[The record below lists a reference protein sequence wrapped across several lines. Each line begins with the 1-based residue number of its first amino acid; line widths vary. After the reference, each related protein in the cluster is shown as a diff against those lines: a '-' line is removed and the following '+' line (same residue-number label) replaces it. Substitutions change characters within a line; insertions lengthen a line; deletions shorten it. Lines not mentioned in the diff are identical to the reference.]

1 MKYKMLEYER
11 IDISEGID
19 LNKTVASKECDV
31 CHCWYEPYLCN
42 GCHDLMRKAMSFNDV
57 IIAYIKGTAYR
68 IHFWCMSKDAVISEM
83 NSSSLV
89 EKKWCFIIFFIIY
102 KKWVSATPLDELII
116 KETET
121 WY

>member
-1 MKYKMLEYER
+1 
-11 IDISEGID
+11 
-19 LNKTVASKECDV
+19 
-31 CHCWYEPYLCN
+31 
-42 GCHDLMRKAMSFNDV
+42 MRKAMSFNDV

-102 KKWVSATPLDELII
+102 KK
-116 KETET
+116 
-121 WY
+121 